1 MQTSAPPA
9 APPRAA
15 LPEHLQDAWRR
26 CQRAGLQPDSPL
38 PAQPD
43 SDSALYA
50 LRQRHRSL
58 LRAASPLMARLA
70 RQLTDCGSAVLL
82 CNADGV
88 VLHRLEPHR
97 KGRWPQQWCCG
108 ESRG

>member
-1 MQTSAPPA
+1 MPTRAHAPRGCALEENTMQTSAPPA

-50 LRQRHRSL
+50 LRQRHYAVEL
-58 LRAASPLMARLA
+58 FFLRVVGLA
-70 RQLTDCGSAVLL
+70 FEEVFPQDVRR
-82 CNADGV
+82 GV
-88 VLHRLEPHR
+88 
-97 KGRWPQQWCCG
+97 
-108 ESRG
+108 RGHAHYQ